1 MISKEFFK
9 ALEVLA
15 IERQIEKEKILE
27 IFGRGLINAYKK
39 AYGGKTNAEVVFN
52 EEKAEILLVAKSL
65 VVADINPDAEPG
77 TQILLADARNI
88 KKSAKIGDIVE
99 QKITP
104 KNFGRL
110 AASSAKQILTQGLK
124 TLERERNFEIFT
136 EKTGEM
142 IIAEVVRINDDFV
155 TLNLG
160 YDTETSIPG
169 KDLLKEDIFLG
180 NQIRVYI
187 TKVEE
192 TTKGPKVYVS
202 RTDRNLVKRLMENA
216 IPELQTGVIEIRGLA
231 RDAGDRCKVC
241 VSTNNPEVD
250 PVGACLGKNG
260 SRINDVITNLNGE
273 KIDIYKY
280 SDDPKELVS
289 NSLQPAKTISVQIDE
304 KQRSALVVVPNDQ
317 LSLAIGK
324 KGQNARLA
332 VQSCGWKIDIKPESE
347 YSEDEDIEFDQD
359 LDFEEDND

>member
-1 MISKEFFK
+1 MISKDFFK

-15 IERQIEKEKILE
+15 EERQIEKEKILE

-39 AYGGKTNAEVVFN
+39 AYDGKTNVEVVFN
-52 EEKAEILLVAKSL
+52 EEKAEIILVTRTL
-65 VVADINPDAEPG
+65 VVDEVNPEAEEG
-77 TQILLADARNI
+77 SQITLEEARELR
-88 KKSAKIGDIVE
+88 KTARIGDVIE
-99 QKITP
+99 EKITP

-124 TLERERNFEIFT
+124 QLERERNFELFS
-136 EKTGEM
+136 EKTGDM
-142 IIAEVVRINDDFV
+142 IIAEVVRVNDDFV
-155 TLNLG
+155 TLDLG
-160 YDTETSIPG
+160 HDTETSIPS
-169 KDLLKEDIFLG
+169 KDLLTEDIFLG

-231 RDAGDRCKVC
+231 RDPGDRCKVC
-241 VSTNNPEVD
+241 VSSNNPEVD

-260 SRINDVITNLNGE
+260 SRIKDVIDNLNGE
-273 KIDIYKY
+273 KMDIYKY
-280 SDDPKELVS
+280 SDDPKQLVS
-289 NSLQPAKTISVQIDE
+289 NSLQPAQTLMVQIDE
-304 KQRSALVVVPNDQ
+304 MEKSALVIVSDEQ

-332 VQSCGWKIDIKPESE
+332 VQSCGWKIDIKSE
-347 YSEDEDIEFDQD
+347 TDASLQGIEI
-359 LDFEEDND
+359 EE

>member
-1 MISKEFFK
+1 MISKDFFK

-15 IERQIEKEKILE
+15 EERNISKEKILE

-39 AYGGKTNAEVVFN
+39 AYNGKTNVEVEFN

-65 VVADINPDAEPG
+65 VVDEVNPEAEEGSQISLEDAKELKK
-77 TQILLADARNI
+77 TAR
-88 KKSAKIGDIVE
+88 IGDIIE

-124 TLERERNFEIFT
+124 QLERERNFEIFS

-142 IIAEVVRINDDFV
+142 VIAEVVRINDDFV
-155 TLNLG
+155 TLDLG
-160 YDTETSIPG
+160 HDTETSIPA
-169 KDLLKEDIFLG
+169 KDLLPEDVFLN

-202 RTDRNLVKRLMENA
+202 RTDRNLVKRLMEIA

-231 RDAGDRCKVC
+231 RDPGDRCKVC
-241 VSTNNPEVD
+241 VSSNNSEVD

-260 SRINDVITNLNGE
+260 SRIHDVINNLGGE
-273 KIDIYKY
+273 KMDIYKY

-289 NSLQPAKTISVQIDE
+289 NSLQPAKTLSVQIDE
-304 KQRSALVVVPNDQ
+304 MNKSALVIVAEDQ

-332 VQSCGWKIDIKPESE
+332 VQSCGWKIDIKSE
-347 YSEDEDIEFDQD
+347 NENLEADIDEDEEV
-359 LDFEEDND
+359 

>member
-1 MISKEFFK
+1 MISKDFFK
-9 ALEVLA
+9 ALDVLA
-15 IERQIEKEKILE
+15 DERQIDKEKILE

-39 AYGGKTNAEVVFN
+39 AYDGKTNVEVVFN
-52 EEKAEILLVAKSL
+52 EEKAEILLVTRAL
-65 VVADINPDAEPG
+65 VVDEVNPEAEAG
-77 TQILLADARNI
+77 SQIALEDARELRKN
-88 KKSAKIGDIVE
+88 AKVGDIIE
-99 QKITP
+99 EKITP

-124 TLERERNFEIFT
+124 QLERERNFEIFS
-136 EKTGEM
+136 EKTGDM
-142 IIAEVVRINDDFV
+142 VIAEVVRINDDFV
-155 TLNLG
+155 TLDLG
-160 YDTETSIPG
+160 HDTETSIPA
-169 KDLLKEDIFLG
+169 KDLLPEDIFLG

-192 TTKGPKVYVS
+192 TTKGPKVFVS

-231 RDAGDRCKVC
+231 RDPGDRCKVC
-241 VSTNNPEVD
+241 VSSNNSEVD

-260 SRINDVITNLNGE
+260 SRIRDVIDNLGGE

-280 SDDPKELVS
+280 SDEPKELVS
-289 NSLQPAKTISVQIDE
+289 NSLQPAQTIAVKIDE
-304 KQRSALVVVPNDQ
+304 KEKSALVIVADDQ

-332 VQSCGWKIDIKPESE
+332 VQSCGWKIDIKSESDAE
-347 YSEDEDIEFDQD
+347 IQGIEIG
-359 LDFEEDND
+359 E

>member
-1 MISKEFFK
+1 MISKDFFK
-9 ALEVLA
+9 ALEALA
-15 IERQIEKEKILE
+15 IERKIEKEKVLE

-39 AYGGKTNAEVVFN
+39 AYDGKTNVEVVFN

-65 VVADINPDAEPG
+65 VVDEINPEAEEG
-77 TQILLADARNI
+77 TQIVLAEARQI
-88 KKSAKIGDIVE
+88 KKSARIGDMIE

-124 TLERERNFEIFT
+124 QLERERNFEIFT

-142 IIAEVVRINDDFV
+142 IIAEVIRINDDFV
-155 TLNLG
+155 TLGLG
-160 YDTETSIPG
+160 NDTETSIPS
-169 KDLLKEDIFLG
+169 KDLLPEDIYLG

-192 TTKGPKVYVS
+192 TTKEPKVYVS

-216 IPELQTGVIEIRGLA
+216 IPELQTGVIEIKGIA

-241 VSTNNPEVD
+241 VSSNNPEVD

-260 SRINDVITNLNGE
+260 SRIRDVIDNLNGE
-273 KIDIYKY
+273 KIDIFKY

-289 NSLQPAKTISVQIDE
+289 NSLQPARTVSVKINEIE
-304 KQRSALVVVPNDQ
+304 KSAEVVVPDDQ

-347 YSEDEDIEFDQD
+347 SDV
-359 LDFEEDND
+359 EEEGTKEA

>member
-1 MISKEFFK
+1 MISKDFFK

-15 IERQIEKEKILE
+15 EERQIEKEKILE

-39 AYGGKTNAEVVFN
+39 AYEGKTNVEVVFN

-65 VVADINPDAEPG
+65 VVDEVSQEADSGSQISLEDAK
-77 TQILLADARNI
+77 QI
-88 KKSAKIGDIVE
+88 KKTARIGDIVE
-99 QKITP
+99 QRITP

-124 TLERERNFEIFT
+124 QLERERNYEIFM
-136 EKTGEM
+136 EKCGEM

-155 TLNLG
+155 TLDLG
-160 YDTETSIPG
+160 HDTETSIPS
-169 KDLLKEDIFLG
+169 KDLLKEDIFTG

-216 IPELQTGVIEIRGLA
+216 IPELQNGVIEIRGLS
-231 RDAGDRCKVC
+231 RDPGDRCKVC

-260 SRINDVITNLNGE
+260 SRIKDVIDNLNGE

-289 NSLQPAKTISVQIDE
+289 NSLQPAQTLLVKINEMD
-304 KQRSALVVVPNDQ
+304 KSALVIVSDDQ

-324 KGQNARLA
+324 RGQNARLA
-332 VQSCGWKIDIKPESE
+332 VQSCGWKIDIKSES
-347 YSEDEDIEFDQD
+347 DEDVQDIEI
-359 LDFEEDND
+359 EA

>member
-1 MISKEFFK
+1 MISKDFFK

-15 IERQIEKEKILE
+15 EERDIPKEKILE

-39 AYGGKTNAEVVFN
+39 AYNGKTNVEVEFN

-65 VVADINPDAEPG
+65 VVDEVSPDAEEG
-77 TQILLADARNI
+77 SQIGLEEAKELKKNAR
-88 KKSAKIGDIVE
+88 IGDIIE

-124 TLERERNFEIFT
+124 QLERERNFEIFSA
-136 EKTGEM
+136 KCGEM
-142 IIAEVVRINDDFV
+142 IIATVVRINDEFV
-155 TLNLG
+155 TLDLG
-160 YDTETSIPG
+160 HETETSIPA
-169 KDLLKEDIFLG
+169 KDLLPEDVYLN

-202 RTDRNLVKRLMENA
+202 RTDRNLVKRLMEIA

-231 RDAGDRCKVC
+231 RDPGDRCKVC
-241 VSTNNPEVD
+241 VSSNNPEVD

-260 SRINDVITNLNGE
+260 SRIRDVIDNLGGE
-273 KIDIYKY
+273 KMDIYKY

-289 NSLQPAKTISVQIDE
+289 NSLQPAKTVSVQIDE
-304 KQRSALVVVPNDQ
+304 MNKSALVIVTEDQ

-332 VQSCGWKIDIKPESE
+332 VQSCGWKIDIKSE
-347 YSEDEDIEFDQD
+347 NDDSSV
-359 LDFEEDND
+359 DFEIEE

>member
-9 ALEVLA
+9 ALEGLA
-15 IERQIEKEKILE
+15 EERKIEKERILE
-27 IFGRGLINAYKK
+27 IFGRGLLNAYKK

-65 VVADINPDAEPG
+65 VVAEVNPEAEVG
-77 TQILLADARNI
+77 SQILLDEARQI
-88 KKSAKIGDIVE
+88 KKTVRIGDVIE

-110 AASSAKQILTQGLK
+110 AASTAKQILTQGLK
-124 TLERERNFEIFT
+124 QLERERNLEIFND
-136 EKTGEM
+136 KTGDM
-142 IIAEVVRINDDFV
+142 IIAEVVRINDEFV

-160 YDTETSIPG
+160 YDTETSIPQ
-169 KDLLKEDIFLG
+169 KDLLPEDIYLG

-216 IPELQTGVIEIRGLA
+216 IPELQTGVIEIKGLA

-250 PVGACLGKNG
+250 PLGACLGKNG
-260 SRINDVITNLNGE
+260 SRINDVIQNLNGE
-273 KIDIYKY
+273 KIDVYKY

-289 NSLQPAKTISVQIDE
+289 NSLQPAKTLMVTINE
-304 KQRSALVVVPNDQ
+304 KQKSALVVVPDDQ

-332 VQSCGWKIDIKPESE
+332 VQSCGWKIDIKSESDAE
-347 YSEDEDIEFDQD
+347 TQGIEIDSEEIEGLDE
-359 LDFEEDND
+359 N